1 MLSSCS
7 GDQAK
12 VLGTGVAV
20 LTNMHPG
27 HPGPFGLTLK
37 PSTYLGRGAA
47 TPRGAQPL
55 AARAAN
61 PTRDFGQVLSQ
72 SLLTRQARPQPFP
85 GRRQDLPRFRALKA
99 TGDPHLSGM
108 QLHSVLGRS
117 LGHGPARSI
126 SSRQEG
132 PSSHGE
138 VERHFKAGASWG
150 RRSLGDSSAYD
161 KLIKEAARRHQ
172 VPEGLIKAVIK
183 VESDFNPRA
192 TSHAGAMGLMQ
203 LMPGTARDLGVRC
216 AYNPAENI
224 DGGTRFLRDL
234 LDRYEGNVP
243 MALAAYN
250 WGPGNLDRGGS
261 LPRETRNYL
270 EAVGRLYPVRRASRT
285 AAHKTTPAHH
295 HPGRVN
301 TEDAVQT

>member
-1 MLSSCS
+1 M
-7 GDQAK
+7 
-12 VLGTGVAV
+12 
-20 LTNMHPG
+20 
-27 HPGPFGLTLK
+27 LK
-37 PSTYLGRGAA
+37 PSTYLGRGTT

-55 AARAAN
+55 AAKAAN
-61 PTRDFGQVLSQ
+61 PARDFGQILSNT
-72 SLLTRQARPQPFP
+72 LLTRQARPQPFP

-108 QLHSVLGRS
+108 LLHSVLSRS
-117 LGHGPARSI
+117 LGHGQPRSI
-126 SSRQEG
+126 SPRQES
-132 PSSHGE
+132 PSSRGE
-138 VERHFKAGASWG
+138 VEHHFKAGASWG
-150 RRSLGDSSAYD
+150 RRSMGDTSAYD
-161 KLIKEAARRHQ
+161 KLITEAARRHQ

-224 DGGTRFLRDL
+224 DGGTRYLKDL

-250 WGPGNLDRGGS
+250 WGPGNLDRGHS

-270 EAVGRLYPVRRASRT
+270 EAVGRLYPVRQASRPAAPKT
-285 AAHKTTPAHH
+285 ASPSHQP
-295 HPGRVN
+295 RRFN
-301 TEDAVQT
+301 SEDAVQT

>member
-1 MLSSCS
+1 M
-7 GDQAK
+7 
-12 VLGTGVAV
+12 
-20 LTNMHPG
+20 
-27 HPGPFGLTLK
+27 LK
-37 PSTYLGRGAA
+37 PSTHLGHGAT
-47 TPRGAQPL
+47 TPMEAQPL

-61 PTRDFGQVLSQ
+61 PTRDFGQILSH

-85 GRRQDLPRFRALKA
+85 GRRQDSPRFRALKA

-108 QLHSVLGRS
+108 LLHSILAHG
-117 LGHGPARSI
+117 LGHGLTRSI
-126 SSRQEG
+126 SHG
-132 PSSHGE
+132 PESSSSQGD
-138 VERHFKAGASWG
+138 VERHFKAGAAWG
-150 RRSLGDSSAYD
+150 RRSMGDTSAYD
-161 KLIKEAARRHQ
+161 KLITDAARRHQ

-192 TSHAGAMGLMQ
+192 TSSAGAMGLMQ

-234 LDRYEGNVP
+234 LDRYGGNVP

-250 WGPGNLDRGGS
+250 WGPGNLDRGHS

-270 EAVGRLYPVRRASRT
+270 ESVGRLYPIRQVSRQVT
-285 AAHKTTPAHH
+285 HKTSP
-295 HPGRVN
+295 PGNQPLRPH

>member
-1 MLSSCS
+1 M
-7 GDQAK
+7 
-12 VLGTGVAV
+12 
-20 LTNMHPG
+20 
-27 HPGPFGLTLK
+27 LK

-47 TPRGAQPL
+47 TPEVAQPL
-55 AARAAN
+55 AARAAK
-61 PTRDFGQVLSQ
+61 PTRDFGQILSQ
-72 SLLTRQARPQPFP
+72 SLLTRQSRPQPSP
-85 GRRQDLPRFRALKA
+85 GRRQELPRFRALKA

-108 QLHSVLGRS
+108 LLHSVLSRS
-117 LGHGPARSI
+117 VGHGPAMAINHS
-126 SSRQEG
+126 QED
-132 PSSHGE
+132 PSSQAE

-150 RRSLGDSSAYD
+150 RRSMGNPSAYD
-161 KLIKEAARRHQ
+161 RLIKEAARRHQ

-183 VESDFNPRA
+183 VESDYNPRA

-224 DGGTRFLRDL
+224 EGGTRFLKDM
-234 LDRYEGNVP
+234 LDRYGGNVP

-250 WGPGNLDRGGS
+250 WGPGNLESGRS

-270 EAVGRLYPVRRASRT
+270 EAVGRLYPVRQASRAT
-285 AAHKTTPAHH
+285 AHKANPVNQPTRQP
-295 HPGRVN
+295 N